1 MRLVGML
8 KKLTHLKISLDKGNT
23 MTNTKL
29 NSLEA
34 AWRYQNTVVE
44 ALEAEN
50 APDKYITIAKKKR
63 LQIKDKIAILKNE
76 VLNND

>member
-23 MTNTKL
+23 MNNTEL
-29 NSLEA
+29 NTLEA

-50 APDKYITIAKKKR
+50 APDKYVTMAKKKR

>member
-23 MTNTKL
+23 MDNTEL
-29 NSLEA
+29 NTLEA

-50 APDKYITIAKKKR
+50 APDKYVTMAKKKR